1 MQNRPQLES
10 KIGPLTVDN
19 PPRVQDHPAMS
30 LCYPAAF
37 WPTIANSAD
46 IGLFFFMLSLATR
59 VWNSVVPTLRVFTLK
74 ALAGLM
80 LIPVSLTMA
89 QIEML
94 DQVVAIVDDDIIL
107 ASELQER
114 IQGVRSTMESRGV
127 DVPEDD
133 VLVRETLDRL
143 ILDSIQLQLADRY
156 GVRIP
161 DQQLDESMTRLAQ
174 RNGLSLEQFRVALEQ
189 SGQSYA
195 VARESL
201 RDDLAIQ
208 RVQQG
213 NVMRNINITE
223 QEIDN
228 FLATEEGETLTQ
240 PEYRVVQALLSTGRN
255 EDALVVAEKERF
267 VDDLLAAIQ
276 SGTPFEEAV
285 STTQPFVFS
294 GGDLGWR
301 KLGDIPSMFADVVP
315 SLSVGE
321 VTKVRS
327 SSGFHLVYLADA
339 LGGERLIRQ
348 TDVRHILIKPTEVLS
363 EEAAEALAV
372 ELKTRIGDGESF
384 GDLARQYS
392 DDIGSAAEG
401 GELGWTNPGQM
412 VPEFEAAMASAT
424 EGEVTAPFRSEFGWH
439 ILEVKG
445 RRDKDFSSQVRRNQ
459 VAGYIREQ
467 KYQEELDAWLRK
479 IREEAFV
486 DIK

>member
-1 MQNRPQLES
+1 
-10 KIGPLTVDN
+10 
-19 PPRVQDHPAMS
+19 
-30 LCYPAAF
+30 
-37 WPTIANSAD
+37 
-46 IGLFFFMLSLATR
+46 MLSLATR
-59 VWNSVVPTLRVFTLK
+59 VLNSVVPTLRTLTLT
-74 ALAGLM
+74 ACAGLM
-80 LIPVSLTMA
+80 LTPVSLTMA

-114 IQGVRSTMESRGV
+114 VQGVRSTMESRGV

-195 VARESL
+195 IARESL

-240 PEYRVVQALLSTGRN
+240 PEYRVVQALLSTSRN

-267 VDDLLAAIQ
+267 VDDVLATVQ

-285 STTQPFVFS
+285 SITQPFVFS

-301 KLGDIPSMFADVVP
+301 KLGGIPSMFAEVVP

-339 LGGERLIRQ
+339 VGGERLIRQ

-412 VPEFEAAMASAT
+412 VPEFEAAMASAS

>member
-1 MQNRPQLES
+1 MLRLNKPVQTL
-10 KIGPLTVDN
+10 LTTV
-19 PPRVQDHPAMS
+19 A
-30 LCYPAAF
+30 
-37 WPTIANSAD
+37 
-46 IGLFFFMLSLATR
+46 LSLIA
-59 VWNSVVPTLRVFTLK
+59 S
-74 ALAGLM
+74 A
-80 LIPVSLTMA
+80 VSGAAAA
-89 QIEML
+89 QVQVL

-114 IQGVRSTMESRGV
+114 VEGVRATMESRGV
-127 DVPEDD
+127 EIPTDD
-133 VLVRETLDRL
+133 ILIRETLDRL
-143 ILDSIQLQLADRY
+143 ILDSIQLQLASLY

-174 RNGLSLEQFRVALEQ
+174 QNGLTLDQFRLALEQ

-195 VARESL
+195 AAREGL

-228 FLATEEGETLTQ
+228 FLTTEEGEELTQ
-240 PEYRVVQALLSTGRN
+240 PEYRVIQALLSSGRN
-255 EDALVVAEKERF
+255 EDAAMVSAKEQF
-267 VDDLLAAIQ
+267 VDSVLETIQ
-276 SGTPFEEAV
+276 AGTPFENAV
-285 STTQPFVFS
+285 SAPGPYTFS

-301 KLGDIPSMFADVVP
+301 KLGDIPSMFAEAVP
-315 SLSVGE
+315 ALSIGD

-327 SSGFHLVYLADA
+327 SSGFHLIYLADSV
-339 LGGERLIRQ
+339 GGERLIRQ

-363 EEAAEALAV
+363 EDAAERLAG
-372 ELKTRIGDGESF
+372 ELQSRLLSGENF

-412 VPEFEAAMASAT
+412 VPEFEATMAAT
-424 EGEVTAPFRSEFGWH
+424 PEGTISDPFRSEFGWH

-445 RRDKDFSSQVRRNQ
+445 TRDKDFSSQVRRNQ
-459 VAGYIREQ
+459 VAGYIRDQ

>member
-1 MQNRPQLES
+1 
-10 KIGPLTVDN
+10 
-19 PPRVQDHPAMS
+19 
-30 LCYPAAF
+30 
-37 WPTIANSAD
+37 
-46 IGLFFFMLSLATR
+46 MLSLATR
-59 VWNSVVPTLRVFTLK
+59 VLNSVVPTLRTLTLTVF
-74 ALAGLM
+74 AGLM
-80 LIPVSLTMA
+80 LTPVSLAMA

-114 IQGVRSTMESRGV
+114 VQGVRSTMESRGV

-195 VARESL
+195 IARESL

-240 PEYRVVQALLSTGRN
+240 PEYRVVQALLSTSRN

-267 VDDLLAAIQ
+267 VDDVLATVQ

-285 STTQPFVFS
+285 SITQPFVFS

-301 KLGDIPSMFADVVP
+301 KLGDIPSMFAEVVP

-412 VPEFEAAMASAT
+412 VPEFEAAMASAS